1 MMKHLVGFS
10 LFLINGIV
18 CILGVAWA
26 NVTDPNLSMGDSFF
40 WLILGFVFNIIVS
53 FAVQGTADGY

>member
-26 NVTDPNLSMGDSFF
+26 NVTDPNL
-40 WLILGFVFNIIVS
+40 ILGFVFNIIVS

>member
-1 MMKHLVGFS
+1 MKHLVGFS

-18 CILGVAWA
+18 CVLGVAWA
-26 NVTDPNLSMGDSFF
+26 NVASNNLTMGDSLF
-40 WLILGFVFNIIVS
+40 WLMVGFVFNIIVS